1 VIVETASPRPYLA
14 RRTDGH
20 LVLELATAEVICLP
34 SGALWIVA
42 DRVLVVADLHLEK
55 GSSYARGGQLLP
67 PYDTRETLDRLEAV
81 MFAMT
86 PRAVVLLGDTFHD
99 GDAESRLNADDRAR
113 IGLVAG
119 GRALIWVTG
128 NHDHSGPRT
137 LPGEVVE
144 SIDFGV
150 LRLTHE
156 PGAGHSPGE
165 IAGHLHPCARV
176 RAPGGSVRRRC
187 FATDGERII
196 LPAFGALTGGLNV
209 CDQVFAPLLGGSRLA
224 LVLGTSGVH
233 PVGWP
238 RLRGD

>member
-1 VIVETASPRPYLA
+1 VSIETSRPPPRPA

-20 LVLELATAEVICLP
+20 FGLPLAGAEVLCLT
-34 SGALWIVA
+34 SGALWLVA

-55 GSSYARGGQLLP
+55 GSSYARRGQLLP

-81 MFAMT
+81 TRAML
-86 PRAVVLLGDTFHD
+86 PRAVILLGDTFHD
-99 GDAESRLNADDRAR
+99 PDAESRLDPDDRAR
-113 IGLVAG
+113 IGAIAS

-128 NHDHSGPRT
+128 NHDRAGPRH
-137 LPGEVVE
+137 LPGDVVA
-144 SIDFGV
+144 SVDLGG

-156 PGAGHSPGE
+156 PATDHAPGE

-176 RAPGGSVRRRC
+176 RAGGGAVRRRC

-196 LPAFGALTGGLNV
+196 LPAFGALAGGLNV
-209 CDQVFAPLLGGSRLA
+209 RDAAFAPLLSGNRLA
-224 LVLGTSGVH
+224 LVLGTAGVH

-238 RLRGD
+238 ALRGD